1 MRRNNSNLG
10 MKIKSIRKERGLSLE
25 DFGKLLKPP
34 ADRGQVSRWENNK
47 NKPNNERLKSIA
59 DLAGITVDEL
69 LDDTCRWEKVDEWI
83 GLGCKIYAYWTDCK
97 QRFDISNLE
106 SKYSYCPYCG
116 KKIKGISY
124 ARKS

>member
-10 MKIKSIRKERGLSLE
+10 DKIKRIRLNLGETKT
-25 DFGKLLKPP
+25 DFGRRFKATGSLVNK
-34 ADRGQVSRWENNK
+34 WENNTVT
-47 NKPNNERLKSIA
+47 PSNERLKSIA
-59 DLAGITVDEL
+59 DLAGISVDEL
-69 LDDTCRWEKVDEWI
+69 LDDTCRWKKVDEWI

-97 QRFDISNLE
+97 QHFEISNLE

-116 KKIKGISY
+116 KKIKGIPY